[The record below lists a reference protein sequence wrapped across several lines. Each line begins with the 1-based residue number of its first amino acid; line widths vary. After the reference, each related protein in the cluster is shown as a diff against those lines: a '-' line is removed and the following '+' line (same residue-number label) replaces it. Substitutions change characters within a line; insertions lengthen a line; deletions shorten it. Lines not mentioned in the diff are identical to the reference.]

1 MSLDSHIERVLW
13 TMDQITTRVFDLAA
27 HISADLTPFSEPHAL
42 VDVANNTFLFLADLA
57 RQIPFPVTV
66 NFIRAKSYGFRTLS
80 SSPPERIAISDQ
92 SYLCFSRIHGF
103 WGLRFL
109 FRWI

>member
-1 MSLDSHIERVLW
+1 MSLASHIERVLW
-13 TMDQITTRVFDLAA
+13 TLDQITTRVFDLAA
-27 HISADLTPFSEPHAL
+27 QISADLSPFSEPLAL

-57 RQIPFPVTV
+57 LQILFPVTV
-66 NFIRAKSYGFRTLS
+66 DFIRAKSYGSRTLS
-80 SSPPERIAISDQ
+80 ISPLERIAIYDQ

-103 WGLRFL
+103 WDLRFL